1 MKEKIKQVLSSRR
14 KESISDKR
22 LTEAAVLV
30 PILCKGGE
38 YHILFTRRSDQV
50 AHHKG
55 QVSFPGGARSEG
67 DCSLLDTALRE
78 TWEEIGLEAGDVEIL
93 GELDDAPTVSS
104 GFVIS
109 PFVAFIPYPY
119 EFKVSHEEI
128 DEIFDV
134 PVSALLYEA
143 KVRQESRAVL
153 DDVVTVYSYEYGGR
167 VIWGATAGI
176 VRQFLEIWQSAS
188 GAQ

>member
-78 TWEEIGLEAGDVEIL
+78 SWEEIGLVPADAEIL
-93 GELDDAPTVSS
+93 GELDDTSTSTSS
-104 GFVIS
+104 FVIS

-119 EFKVSHEEI
+119 EFKASRDEI

-134 PVSALLYEA
+134 PVLALLHKA

-153 DDVVTVYSYEYGGR
+153 DDVVTVYSYEFGGW
-167 VIWGATAGI
+167 VIWGATAWI
-176 VRQFLEIWQSAS
+176 VRQFLEVWQSAS